1 MATSDI
7 LGLFTTPEQYQLAQ
21 RQAQEAQ
28 AIQYANLDPISQ
40 AQYGFYRAGQQLGN
54 AIGGALGGEDPQL
67 KLISQRQQILGMI
80 DPTNP
85 DTYAQGIQMAL
96 QTGDTQTAFILR
108 NEMMRAKEQAQQ
120 QEIRGFEREKFLLD
134 RGMTMKQRGMEAAA
148 LSVANGIDP
157 ETGLRG
163 KSILNEKGEVI
174 DTQALKPLIDPTTN
188 KFNQDVANTLISQ
201 YGQVGANI
209 VKQRIEG
216 VQGVQSLQ
224 TQELARQLFNED
236 GTRNPEI
243 EKKLSVTVEGRDI
256 LKKLAPETKE
266 LKKGEKLLERQPD
279 GTWSLITP
287 AGQPAQTVTSDNAVQ
302 ALIAGRAIH
311 PSVLP
316 YAQQLAKNF
325 ANLDFEDQNVLME
338 KLTRLNSDAK
348 NTESSMN
355 LRQDMFESNK
365 TFREVMA
372 NSSAGIRTLQKELIQ
387 LKIDQAKQAQVKAA
401 DGKEI
406 KIGESTKLSDQ
417 SVKVDKLVDISQKFQ
432 PNFAG
437 YPTNAAGDIAV
448 WAASKSSDPNDVALV
463 QWWQNYQ
470 EHVNTVR
477 NDLFG
482 AALTAPEKA
491 EFEKA
496 MVTKGMNPTQA
507 QTNLRRQ
514 ADAALKA
521 YDKLDKVLRSQGY
534 SRSALDILKPAGFG
548 GTPPAEVPVGVTVTV
563 KKKGG

>member
-1 MATSDI
+1 MASEI
-7 LGLFTTPEQYQLAQ
+7 LGLFTTPEQYQQNQLAQ
-21 RQAQEAQ
+21 FQSRAAQEVPVNPFQQ
-28 AIQYANLDPISQ
+28 AALG
-40 AQYGFYRAGQQLGN
+40 ARTAGYQLGQ

-85 DTYAQGIQMAL
+85 DSYAQGIQMAL

-108 NEMMRAKEQAQQ
+108 NEMMRAKQQ
-120 QEIRGFEREKFLLD
+120 TQQDRVSEMQYQDAALQRGLNI
-134 RGMTMKQRGMEAAA
+134 KQRGMEAAA

-163 KSILNEKGEVI
+163 KSILNEQGEVI
-174 DTQALKPLIDPTTN
+174 DTQALKPLIDPITN

-355 LRQDMFESNK
+355 LRQDIFESNQ
-365 TFREVMA
+365 TFRSVMA
-372 NSSAGIRTLQKELIQ
+372 NSSAGMRELQKQLIQ
-387 LKIDQAKQAQVKAA
+387 LKIDQAKQAQAKAA

-432 PNFAG
+432 PRFAG
-437 YPTNAAGDIAV
+437 YPTNAAGDVAV

-521 YDKLDKVLRSQGY
+521 YDKLDKTLRSQGY

-548 GTPPAEVPVGVTVTV
+548 ETPPAEVPVGVTVTV

>member
-1 MATSDI
+1 
-7 LGLFTTPEQYQLAQ
+7 
-21 RQAQEAQ
+21 
-28 AIQYANLDPISQ
+28 
-40 AQYGFYRAGQQLGN
+40 
-54 AIGGALGGEDPQL
+54 
-67 KLISQRQQILGMI
+67 
-80 DPTNP
+80 
-85 DTYAQGIQMAL
+85 
-96 QTGDTQTAFILR
+96 
-108 NEMMRAKEQAQQ
+108 
-120 QEIRGFEREKFLLD
+120 
-134 RGMTMKQRGMEAAA
+134 
-148 LSVANGIDP
+148 
-157 ETGLRG
+157 
-163 KSILNEKGEVI
+163 LNEKGEVI

-287 AGQPAQTVTSDNAVQ
+287 TGQPAQTVTSDNAVQ

>member
-1 MATSDI
+1 MAASEI
-7 LGLFTTPEQYQLAQ
+7 LGLFTSPQQYQQNQLAQ
-21 RQAQEAQ
+21 FQNRAAQEVQLNPFQQ
-28 AIQYANLDPISQ
+28 AALG
-40 AQYGFYRAGQQLGN
+40 ARTAGYQLGQ

-85 DTYAQGIQMAL
+85 DSYAQGIQMAL

-108 NEMMRAKEQAQQ
+108 NEMMRAKQQ
-120 QEIRGFEREKFLLD
+120 TQQDRVSEMQYQDAALQRGLNI
-134 RGMTMKQRGMEAAA
+134 KQRGMEAAA

-163 KSILNEKGEVI
+163 KSILNEQGEVI
-174 DTQALKPLIDPTTN
+174 DTQALKPLIDPITN

-355 LRQDMFESNK
+355 LRQDIFESNQ
-365 TFREVMA
+365 TFRSVMA
-372 NSSAGIRTLQKELIQ
+372 NSSAGMRELQKQLIQ
-387 LKIDQAKQAQVKAA
+387 LKIDQAKQAQAKAA

-432 PNFAG
+432 PRFAG
-437 YPTNAAGDIAV
+437 YPTNAAGDVAV

-521 YDKLDKVLRSQGY
+521 YDKLDKTLRSQGY

-548 GTPPAEVPVGVTVTV
+548 ETPPAEVPVGVTVTV

>member
-21 RQAQEAQ
+21 RQAQDAEAL
-28 AIQYANLDPISQ
+28 QYAKLDPMAQ
-40 AQYGFYRAGQQLGN
+40 AQYGFYRAGQQIGG

>member
-7 LGLFTTPEQYQLAQ
+7 LGLFTTPEQYQQAQ
-21 RQAQEAQ
+21 QEAQ
-28 AIQYANLDPISQ
+28 QAQAARYAQLDPM
-40 AQYGFYRAGQQLGN
+40 ARANYGVYRAGQQLGN

-134 RGMTMKQRGMEAAA
+134 RGMTMQQRGMEAAA

-163 KSILNEKGEVI
+163 KSILNEQGEVV
-174 DTQALKPLIDPTTN
+174 DTQALKPLFDPTT
-188 KFNQDVANTLISQ
+188 KQFNQDVANKLISE
-201 YGQVGANI
+201 YGKVGVDI
-209 VKQRIEG
+209 VNQRLQG
-216 VQGVQSLQ
+216 VQGVESLQ

-243 EKKLSVTVEGRDI
+243 EKKLSVTVKGREI
-256 LKKLAPETKE
+256 LKQFAPETKE

-311 PSVLP
+311 SSVLP

-348 NTESSMN
+348 STESSMN
-355 LRQDMFESNK
+355 LRQDIFESNR
-365 TFREVMA
+365 TFRDVMA
-372 NSSAGIRTLQKELIQ
+372 NSSAGMRELQKELIQ

-437 YPTNAAGDIAV
+437 YPTNAAGDVAV

-548 GTPPAEVPVGVTVTV
+548 GTPPAEVPVNVTVTV

>member
-7 LGLFTTPEQYQLAQ
+7 LGLFTTPEQYQQAQ

-28 AIQYANLDPISQ
+28 AIQYANLDPRSQ

-85 DTYAQGIQMAL
+85 DSYAQGIQMAL

-108 NEMMRAKEQAQQ
+108 NEMMRAKQQ
-120 QEIRGFEREKFLLD
+120 TQQDRVSEMQYQDAALQRGLNI
-134 RGMTMKQRGMEAAA
+134 KQRGMEAAA

-163 KSILNEKGEVI
+163 KSILNEQGEVI
-174 DTQALKPLIDPTTN
+174 DTQALKPLIDPITN

-355 LRQDMFESNK
+355 LRQDIFESNQ
-365 TFREVMA
+365 TFRSVMA
-372 NSSAGIRTLQKELIQ
+372 NSSAGMRELQKQLIQ
-387 LKIDQAKQAQVKAA
+387 LKIDQAKQAQAKAA

-432 PNFAG
+432 PRFAG
-437 YPTNAAGDIAV
+437 YPTNAAGDVAV

-521 YDKLDKVLRSQGY
+521 YDKLDKTLRSQGY

-548 GTPPAEVPVGVTVTV
+548 ETPPAEVPVGVTVTV

>member
-7 LGLFTTPEQYQLAQ
+7 LGLFTTPEQYQQAQ

-28 AIQYANLDPISQ
+28 AIQYANLDPRSQ

-67 KLISQRQQILGMI
+67 KLISMRQQILGMI

-85 DTYAQGIQMAL
+85 DSYAQGIQMAL
-96 QTGDTQTAFILR
+96 QTGDTQTAYLLR
-108 NEMMRAKEQAQQ
+108 NEMMRAKQQ
-120 QEIRGFEREKFLLD
+120 TQQDRVSEMQYQDAALQRGL
-134 RGMTMKQRGMEAAA
+134 TMKQRGMEAAA
-148 LSVANGIDP
+148 LSIANGIDP

-163 KSILNEKGEVI
+163 KSILNEQGEVV
-174 DTQALKPLIDPTTN
+174 DTQALKPLFDPTT
-188 KFNQDVANTLISQ
+188 KQFNQDVANKLISE
-201 YGQVGANI
+201 YGKVGVDI
-209 VKQRIEG
+209 VNQRLQG

-355 LRQDMFESNK
+355 LRQDIFESNR
-365 TFREVMA
+365 TFRDVMA
-372 NSSAGIRTLQKELIQ
+372 NSSAGMRELQKELIQ
-387 LKIDQAKQAQVKAA
+387 LKIDQAKQAQAKAA

-417 SVKVDKLVDISQKFQ
+417 SIKVDKLVDISQKFQ

-437 YPTNAAGDIAV
+437 YPTNAAGDVAV

>member
-1 MATSDI
+1 MASDI
-7 LGLFTTPEQYQLAQ
+7 LGLFTTPEQYQQSQ
-21 RQAQEAQ
+21 RQAQEAE
-28 AIQYANLDPISQ
+28 ALQYARLDPTAQ
-40 AQYGFYRAGQQLGN
+40 AQYGFYRAGQQLGG

-85 DTYAQGIQMAL
+85 DSFAQGIQMAL
-96 QTGDTQTAFILR
+96 QTGDTQTAFLLR
-108 NEMMRAKEQAQQ
+108 NEMMKAQEQAQQ

-134 RGMTMKQRGMEAAA
+134 RGLGMKQRQMEARA
-148 LSVANGIDP
+148 LSIANGIDP
-157 ETGLRG
+157 DTGLQG
-163 KSILNEKGEVI
+163 KSILNEKGEVV
-174 DTQALKPLIDPTTN
+174 DTQALKPLFDPTTK
-188 KFNQDVANTLISQ
+188 KFNQDVANTLISE
-201 YGQVGANI
+201 YGKVGVDI
-209 VKQRIEG
+209 VNQRLQG
-216 VQGVQSLQ
+216 VQGVESLQ

-243 EKKLSVTVEGRDI
+243 EKKLSVTVKGREI
-256 LKKLAPETKE
+256 LKQFAPETKE

-287 AGQPAQTVTSDNAVQ
+287 TGQPAQTVTSDNAVQ

-338 KLTRLNSDAK
+338 KLTKLNSDAK
-348 NTESSMN
+348 STESSMN
-355 LRQDMFESNK
+355 LRQDIFESNQ
-365 TFREVMA
+365 TFRNVMA
-372 NSSAGIRTLQKELIQ
+372 NSSAGMRELQKELIQ
-387 LKIDQAKQAQVKAA
+387 LKIDQAKQVQAKAA

-432 PNFAG
+432 PRFAG
-437 YPTNAAGDIAV
+437 YPTDAAGNVAV
-448 WAASKSSDPNDVALV
+448 WAAGKSNDPNDVALF

-470 EHVNTVR
+470 DHVNTVR

-491 EFEKA
+491 EFEKS
-496 MVTKGMNPTQA
+496 MVTKGMSPTQA

-521 YDKLDKVLRSQGY
+521 YDKLDKSLRVQGY
-534 SRSALDILKPAGFG
+534 SRSALDVLKPVGFG
-548 GTPPAEVPVGVTVTV
+548 EPPPAEIPVGVTV